1 MRHVRKFNEALK
13 ANSFEQASEDA
24 SRSITDEGFGT
35 EYIYNQKRATH
46 YVRVFKKEGG
56 ADFGL
61 KTPSFNIDDIR
72 EDLLVYLG
80 WMTQE
85 LGYELQYIQ
94 ILYQDSPSPGSDDP
108 FNIQKLSMEQME
120 EGNFHK
126 EIKSI
131 SFYFQ

>member
-1 MRHVRKFNEALK
+1 MRRVRKFNEAL
-13 ANSFEQASEDA
+13 NTGRFEQESEDA
-24 SRSITDEGFGT
+24 AKSITDEGFDT
-35 EYIYNQKRATH
+35 EYIYIPTRATH

-56 ADFGL
+56 VDFGL

-94 ILYQDSPSPGSDDP
+94 ILYQDSPSPRPDDP

-126 EIKSI
+126 NIKSI
-131 SFYFQ
+131 SFHFQ